1 MMRHLAWM
9 VDENS
14 ARRPLKSRG
23 TTWAGTC
30 SRVLLRLGLRPN
42 TVSLLSLLFAA
53 GAGVCLFLTPSLPQ
67 FPWIWLVAAACVQIR
82 LLCNLMDG
90 MLAVEGGL
98 KSPTGELFNELPD
111 RLADA
116 LILAPLGYAEGS
128 AAGIALG
135 WAAACG
141 AIGTAYIR
149 AMGASLTG
157 ENDFRGPMAKP
168 HRMATVTAACIGMLC
183 LEISGQAWP
192 LLFWALV
199 FINAGILIT
208 GWRRVSR
215 LASNLKSKPS
225 P

>member
-1 MMRHLAWM
+1 MA
-9 VDENS
+9 DENS

-23 TTWAGTC
+23 TAWASAC
-30 SRVLLRLGLRPN
+30 SRVLLRVGLRPN
-42 TVSLLSLLFAA
+42 AVSLLSLVFAA
-53 GAGVCLFLTPSLPQ
+53 GAGVCLFLAPSHPQ
-67 FPWIWLVAAACVQIR
+67 FPWLWLAAAACVQLR

-168 HRMATVTAACIGMLC
+168 HRMATVTAACIGMMG
-183 LEISGQAWP
+183 LEISGQARP
-192 LLFWALV
+192 LIFWALV
-199 FINAGILIT
+199 VINAGILIT